1 MGIQPFVKWAG
12 GKRQLM
18 DKLLEFMPKEYKH
31 YYEPFVGGGALLLE
45 LTPESATINDFNKEL
60 VSVYRCLGDEELFKS
75 FYVICKEHEK
85 NHCDEYYY
93 KIRNLDRNKESYSE
107 MSIAERA
114 ARCVYL
120 NKACFNGLYR
130 VNGKGQFN
138 VPSGKKEKV
147 RCFDE
152 ENILAL
158 HKYFSETKPTILNG
172 DFAEAVKDAK
182 AGDFIYFDP
191 PYDVVGEQSFTSY
204 TSDGFGPDEQTRL
217 RDLIKELTEKGVYVM
232 ASNAN
237 TPFIQELYKDF
248 TIHIV
253 PAKRM
258 INSNA
263 AGRGEVEEVIITN
276 Y

>member
-1 MGIQPFVKWAG
+1 MSSELRRDIDTKSTLDDFDIKLKIVVLGESMVGKTSFITRYTNDKFGGRYLCTVGI
-12 GKRQLM
+12 
-18 DKLLEFMPKEYKH
+18 
-31 YYEPFVGGGALLLE
+31 
-45 LTPESATINDFNKEL
+45 DFQK
-60 VSVYRCLGDEELFKS
+60 K
-75 FYVICKEHEK
+75 IIEK
-85 NHCDEYYY
+85 N
-93 KIRNLDRNKESYSE
+93 
-107 MSIAERA
+107 
-114 ARCVYL
+114 
-120 NKACFNGLYR
+120 
-130 VNGKGQFN
+130 GKKVLLQIWDTAGQFN

-158 HKYFSETKPTILNG
+158 HKYFSEVKPTILNG

-182 AGDFIYFDP
+182 AGDFVYFDP

-204 TSDGFGPDEQTRL
+204 TSNGFGPDEQTRL

-248 TIHIV
+248 TMHIV